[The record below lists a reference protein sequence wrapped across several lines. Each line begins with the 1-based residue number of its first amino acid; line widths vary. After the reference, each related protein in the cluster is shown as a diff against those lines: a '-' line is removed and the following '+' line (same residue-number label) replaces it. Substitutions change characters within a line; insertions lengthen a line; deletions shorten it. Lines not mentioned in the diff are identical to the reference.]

1 VRLKVMTPTRIAAD
15 EAIERVS
22 FVGEDGARTLL
33 PRHLDF
39 VSALVPSILSLTV
52 VGCEEEFMAVD
63 QGLVCKAG
71 DEVLVSTE
79 NAVRGGGLGQLQE
92 TIAREFVGQDER
104 ERSTRATL
112 ARLESSIL
120 RRFLEL
126 GETLGR

>member
-1 VRLKVMTPTRIAAD
+1 MTPTRIAAD
-15 EAIERVS
+15 EPIERVS

-39 VSALVPSILSLTV
+39 VSALLPSILSLTP
-52 VGCEEEFMAVD
+52 VGGEEEFMAVD

-79 NAVRGGGLGQLQE
+79 SAVRGGGLGQLQE
-92 TIAREFVGQDER
+92 TVAREFTGQDER